1 MDEERFEPQ
10 GDDEPIVLTPSERE
24 DIAADLE
31 DLSAMRVVFQ
41 AQGVKGVVI
50 SCQDCGENHFYEWEL
65 LRDNLDHMLQTGEPR
80 MHEPAFSLV
89 EDEYIQWDYGK
100 GYIDALTE
108 TGLQPD
114 RRIEVTQCPWCETAF
129 LGMVGRDALAP
140 AHGAFAPRI
149 AIGAARLVPVA
160 AGLTNEQAAIV
171 EPATVALHAVRRS
184 PPHLGDVVAV
194 QGCGP
199 IGLLTLQCAKAAGAG
214 RVVAIEPDPARRELA
229 TMLGADVA
237 VGPDDALDAL
247 GAGAD
252 LVLECA
258 GVPATVQRAVEL
270 VRRGGTVNLVGLASG
285 TAAIAPGVWLVKE
298 VTVVAS
304 LGYLHHEF
312 GECMDLIAD
321 GRVQVTPLHDRTVG
335 LTELPAAIARLAD
348 DPSSA
353 VKVLVDPRR

>member
-1 MDEERFEPQ
+1 MRAGLVTGQRRFELVEVP
-10 GDDEPIVLTPSERE
+10 EPEARPGTAVVEVGLCGICGTDVHGF
-24 DIAADLE
+24 
-31 DLSAMRVVFQ
+31 LSDQPYNPAICGHEFS
-41 AQGVKGVVI
+41 GVVAAVGAEVGHLHEGDRVLAGI
-50 SCQDCGENHFYEWEL
+50 APACGRCAPCRAGH
-65 LRDNLDHMLQTGEPR
+65 
-80 MHEPAFSLV
+80 A
-89 EDEYIQWDYGK
+89 
-100 GYIDALTE
+100 A
-108 TGLQPD
+108 
-114 RRIEVTQCPWCETAF
+114 WCEAAF

-140 AHGAFAPRI
+140 THGAFAPRI
-149 AIGAARLVPVA
+149 AMGAARLVPVA
-160 AGLTNEQAAIV
+160 AGLTDEQAAIV
-171 EPATVALHAVRRS
+171 EPATVALHAVRRT
-184 PPHLGDVVAV
+184 PPRLGDVVAV

-229 TMLGADVA
+229 LLLGADVV
-237 VGPDDALDAL
+237 VGPDEAIDAL
-247 GAGAD
+247 GGGAD

-312 GECMDLIAD
+312 AECMDLIAD
-321 GRVQVTPLHDRTVG
+321 GRVRVTPLHDRTVG
-335 LTELPAAIARLAD
+335 LTELPAAIERLAD

-353 VKVLVDPRR
+353 VKVLVDPRH

>member
-1 MDEERFEPQ
+1 MRAGLVTGQRRFELVEMP
-10 GDDEPIVLTPSERE
+10 EPEAKPGTAVVEVGLCGICGTDVHGF
-24 DIAADLE
+24 
-31 DLSAMRVVFQ
+31 LSDQPYNPAICGHEFS
-41 AQGVKGVVI
+41 GVVAAI
-50 SCQDCGENHFYEWEL
+50 GAGVANLSEGDRVLAGIAPACG
-65 LRDNLDHMLQTGEPR
+65 RCAPCRAGQS
-80 MHEPAFSLV
+80 A
-89 EDEYIQWDYGK
+89 
-100 GYIDALTE
+100 
-108 TGLQPD
+108 
-114 RRIEVTQCPWCETAF
+114 WCETAF

-140 AHGAFAPRI
+140 PHGAFAPRI
-149 AIGAARLVPVA
+149 AIGAGRLVPVA
-160 AGLTNEQAAIV
+160 AGLTDEQAAVV

-199 IGLLTLQCAKAAGAG
+199 IGLLALQCAKAAGAG

-229 TMLGADVA
+229 ITLGADVA
-237 VGPDDALDAL
+237 VAPEAALDAL

-312 GECMDLIAD
+312 AECMDLIAD

-335 LTELPAAIARLAD
+335 LSELPAAIERLAD
-348 DPSSA
+348 HPSSA